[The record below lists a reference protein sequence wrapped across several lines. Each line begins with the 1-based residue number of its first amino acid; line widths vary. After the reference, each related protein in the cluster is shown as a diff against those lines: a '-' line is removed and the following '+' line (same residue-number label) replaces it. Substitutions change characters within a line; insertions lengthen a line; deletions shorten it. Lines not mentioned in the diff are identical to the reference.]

1 MTIKVVIADDHPLV
15 REGLHRYLDEEED
28 IRVVGEASDGVE
40 LLQVIESSESPPD
53 IILLDV
59 NMPGMD
65 GLEAAK
71 EIRRRHPHPEAEL
84 VMLSAFD
91 DRELVVESVRA
102 GARGYLLK
110 TGDTEQVI
118 RTTRLVASG
127 TMVIDPQ
134 LIPMLVDELIPGEVT
149 AMRSAMPTLTSRET
163 EVLQLAAYGQANRE
177 IAERLSISPDAVKK
191 HLEHIFQK
199 LSVHDRTEAVAVALR
214 EGLVS

>member
-28 IRVVGEASDGVE
+28 IRVVGEAADGRE
-40 LLQVIESSESPPD
+40 LLEVIESSESPPD
-53 IILLDV
+53 VILLDV

-65 GLEAAK
+65 GLEAAR
-71 EIRRRHPHPEAEL
+71 EIRKRHPHPEAEV

-91 DRELVVESVRA
+91 DRDLVVASVRA
-102 GARGYLLK
+102 GARGYILK

-127 TMVIDPQ
+127 TMVIDPA
-134 LIPMLVDELIPGEVT
+134 LIPLLVDELLPGAAPT
-149 AMRSAMPTLTSRET
+149 GSSNLSARET
-163 EVLQLAAYGQANRE
+163 EVLQLAAYGKTNRD
-177 IAERLSISPDAVKK
+177 IADRLSISPEAVKR
-191 HLEHIFQK
+191 HLERIFEK
-199 LSVHDRTEAVAVALR
+199 LSVRDRTEAVAVALR